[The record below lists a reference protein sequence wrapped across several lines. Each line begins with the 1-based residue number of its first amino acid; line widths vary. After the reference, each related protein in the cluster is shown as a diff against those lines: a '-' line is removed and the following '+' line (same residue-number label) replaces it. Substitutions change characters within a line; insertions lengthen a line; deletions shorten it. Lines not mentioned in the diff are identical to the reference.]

1 MMPLLCLWKSGKG
14 RLGSGWGKETG
25 GRVELWDVET
35 RTRDWGGEKPAHFD
49 SEQVVRCIK
58 ARRLQHDLEL
68 DLHSVALVLDLL
80 DQNRHMQRRLQ
91 HLEQLI
97 QRLHN

>member
-1 MMPLLCLWKSGKG
+1 MDTNQPLTASLTLLEFCQAT
-14 RLGSGWGKETG
+14 RLE
-25 GRVELWDVET
+25 RREVHELIGFGIIAVTAD
-35 RTRDWGGEKPAHFD
+35 AHFD